1 MLTIQSKRGSIN
13 EEVFVWLG
21 QGVDEGPNATTL
33 KWSSYLGCNACL
45 VQFDFEIQKFH
56 FSYVFF
62 SHINKPNVMTLL
74 DPNMGFII

>member
-1 MLTIQSKRGSIN
+1 LKIQSKRGSTN
-13 EEVFVWLG
+13 EEEFAWLG

-45 VQFDFEIQKFH
+45 VHFDFEIQKLH
-56 FSYVFF
+56 FFYVFF
-62 SHINKPNVMTLL
+62 PHKNKPNVMILL